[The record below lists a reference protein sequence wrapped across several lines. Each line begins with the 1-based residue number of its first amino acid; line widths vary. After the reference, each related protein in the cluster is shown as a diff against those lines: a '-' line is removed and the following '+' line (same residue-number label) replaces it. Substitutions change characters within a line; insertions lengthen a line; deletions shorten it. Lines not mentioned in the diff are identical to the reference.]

1 MKNFNTNWERIV
13 SGLSKKEL
21 VHIVTWTLGE
31 KELKEKLNS
40 IYNYGGGGLCQE
52 CTYLRAKIFN
62 EWSWADT
69 RKKI

>member
-1 MKNFNTNWERIV
+1 MKYFNSNWERIV

-31 KELKEKLNS
+31 RELKEKLNS
-40 IYNYGGGGLCQE
+40 IYNLGESLCPE

-62 EWSWADT
+62 EWSLADT